1 MVIAHLLY
9 RTVFSPAAGPSSG
22 PCLGVAQA
30 CGNSDSMHSS
40 HGAVVALEVIVFA
53 ITAPNRDARLQV
65 PSLQSYFGRTPGAL
79 HKERQAPLRDA
90 RLLKLERSL
99 SGQRPIAY
107 PDHSFWHGRALAVF
121 FSHFDPPRSF
131 SPTLCEGQGTYTYI
145 HVSIVLVT

>member
-30 CGNSDSMHSS
+30 CGNSDSMYSS

-65 PSLQSYFGRTPGAL
+65 PSLLPAGSPISGAL
-79 HKERQAPLRDA
+79 QAHYTKSA
-90 RLLKLERSL
+90 RLR
-99 SGQRPIAY
+99 
-107 PDHSFWHGRALAVF
+107 
-121 FSHFDPPRSF
+121 
-131 SPTLCEGQGTYTYI
+131 CEMQDC
-145 HVSIVLVT
+145 